1 MVTVT
6 KKHGV
11 VEEFN
16 PEKIYNTAIRAGAP
30 PDVAR
35 SISESVTQKVY
46 DGISTSEI
54 LKTIKNLLRKVH
66 IGLSARYDLKNALL
80 KLGPTGFPFEN
91 FISSVINLHGYK
103 TKIRQTVRGKCV
115 LHEIDVIAE
124 VETAEGVKRSI
135 IECKFRNESEGYVG
149 LKEAM
154 YTYARFLDINE
165 GSRIGTCK
173 CVDDV
178 WLVCNSKASDDAIQY
193 SNCRGVK
200 LITWNY
206 PPGEGLRD
214 LIHRAKAYPVTVLT
228 TLNMETLA
236 KLGGYNIVLVK
247 ELQAFNPDDFSNR
260 FKIKKSM
267 AERILQEAE
276 AVLSF

>member
-30 PDVAR
+30 PDIAR
-35 SISESVTQKVY
+35 SISESVSQKAY

-54 LKTIKNLLRKVH
+54 LRNVKTLLRNVH
-66 IGLSARYDLKNALL
+66 VGLGARYDLKNALL
-80 KLGPTGFPFEN
+80 RLGPTGFPFEN
-91 FISSVINLHGYK
+91 FISSLIRLHGYK

-115 LHEIDVIAE
+115 NHEIDVIAE

-154 YTYARFLDINE
+154 YTYARFLDISE
-165 GSRIGTCK
+165 GSRLGTCE
-173 CVDDV
+173 CSDDV

-214 LIHRAKAYPVTVLT
+214 LIHRVKAYPVTVLS
-228 TLNMETLA
+228 TLNRETLA
-236 KLGGYNIVLVK
+236 KLGVHNIILVK
-247 ELQAFNPDDFSNR
+247 ELKAFNVEDFSSR
-260 FKIKKSM
+260 FKIKKSI

-276 AVLSF
+276 AVLTF